1 MNRIDAYKALTT
13 YLKNPNLIKHSLAAE
28 AAMVGILKYLVQ
40 NPNQEMQDA
49 WAITGLLHDADYE
62 LSNGQPEIHGI
73 LITQKM
79 NLPEEIAHAIKSH
92 NWQNTNIMPVS
103 PMDWAIACSDQ
114 LTGLIVAAALVHP
127 SKKLAELTPEFVLKR
142 FYEKSFAK
150 GADRG
155 SILLCEEKLQIPLL
169 QFIEIV
175 LNSMKNIA
183 GQLGL

>member
-1 MNRIDAYKALTT
+1 MTRVDAYKALTT

-40 NPNQEMQDA
+40 DPDQTTQDK
-49 WAITGLLHDADYE
+49 WAITGLLHDGDYE
-62 LSNGQPEIHGI
+62 LTGNHPETHGI
-73 LITQKM
+73 LITEKI
-79 NLPEEIAHAIKSH
+79 NLPEDIARAIKSH

-103 PMDWAIACSDQ
+103 PMDWAIASCDQ

-127 SKKLAELTPEFVLKR
+127 ERKLASLTPEFILKR

-150 GADRG
+150 GADRN

-169 QFIEIV
+169 QFIETV
-175 LNSMKNIA
+175 LNSMKNVA